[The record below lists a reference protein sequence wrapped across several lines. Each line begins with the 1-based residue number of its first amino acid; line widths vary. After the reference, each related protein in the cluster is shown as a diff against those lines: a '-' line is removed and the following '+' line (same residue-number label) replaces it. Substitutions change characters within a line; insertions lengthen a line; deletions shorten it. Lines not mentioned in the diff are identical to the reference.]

1 MNTPTKAMPRTRK
14 LSGYEQFAALS
25 DVEKENVWKE
35 CDREI
40 PLSET
45 RPLIASERRQWER
58 IKKKMGRPVKGK
70 GSKVISL
77 SVERE
82 LLEKAD
88 RYAKKNGM
96 TRAALVAAG
105 LHTVMKRPSQPK
117 RRPAA

>member
-1 MNTPTKAMPRTRK
+1 MK
-14 LSGYEQFAALS
+14 LSLPKKPRRSPIEDFIALP
-25 DVEKENVWKE
+25 DEEKERIWESYN
-35 CDREI
+35 REI

-45 RPLIASERRQWER
+45 RPLNASERRQWVR

-88 RYAKKNGM
+88 RFAKKNGM
-96 TRAALVAAG
+96 TRAALMAAG
-105 LHTVMKRPSQPK
+105 LHAVMKRPNLPK